1 MASKS
6 GKRISDAEFRRL
18 WADLSITVAEI
29 GERLGIGQTAVSSR
43 ARTRKLPPR
52 PARNG
57 VTPVCNPAVLTRLW
71 LADVPILEIAGA
83 LGCDEKTVRNTRR
96 RLGLPE
102 RGPGKR
108 KTAVSLSDYRALQL
122 RNALAARAREEQ
134 AALRNAEMVDGR
146 QDARW
151 PKGRAA

>member
-1 MASKS
+1 MAAKR
-6 GKRISDAEFRRL
+6 GKRISEAEFRRL
-18 WADLSITVAEI
+18 WDDLSITVAEI

-57 VTPVCNPAVLTRLW
+57 TAPVCDPDVLTRLW
-71 LADVPILEIAGA
+71 LADVPILEIAAA

-96 RLGLPE
+96 RLGLSE

-108 KTAVSLSDYRALQL
+108 KTAVSLADFRALQL
-122 RNALAARAREEQ
+122 RIAMAASARETQ
-134 AALRNAEMVDGR
+134 AAMWDSEMVDGDPR
-146 QDARW
+146 R
-151 PKGRAA
+151 RAA